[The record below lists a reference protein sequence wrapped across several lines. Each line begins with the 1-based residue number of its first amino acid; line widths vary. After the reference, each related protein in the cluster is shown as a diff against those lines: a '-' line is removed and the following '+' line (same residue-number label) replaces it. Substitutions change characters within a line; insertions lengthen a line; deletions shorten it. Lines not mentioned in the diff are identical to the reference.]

1 MVDIYQFTS
10 KLKYWTTP
18 ISDKRIP
25 GHWRHHAGEG
35 IVCPICPSFHHLES
49 ICPNLS
55 TWRLRGGKVRPGPGP
70 SANSQL
76 AALMLIG
83 RKMHRDIHCR
93 FLLTQ
98 IALWYFSLTLTSLK
112 LVSTGALTEF
122 IVRYNLHIAG

>member
-1 MVDIYQFTS
+1 MTSLCSLYSWIIRFFQKGEGTFSEEWWIYIYQFTS
-10 KLKYWTTP
+10 KLKYWPTP

-55 TWRLRGGKVRPGPGP
+55 TWTLGVERSDQVLVSVCREEK
-70 SANSQL
+70 
-76 AALMLIG
+76 I
-83 RKMHRDIHCR
+83 HRDIGCR

-98 IALWYFSLTLTSLK
+98 TALWDLSWTSTNERF
-112 LVSTGALTEF
+112 V
-122 IVRYNLHIAG
+122 